1 MKKQLFH
8 RSVASREA
16 LVPWGF
22 LAPSLL
28 LFGAITVLPLVY
40 SVILSLF
47 SGSFLNQHW
56 TGLHNYA
63 ALANDKVFY
72 GALRFGAIFTI
83 ATAVGAYS
91 IGLLFALAAR
101 RMPPTA
107 LVVLRVCLILP
118 WVIPPS
124 VSANVWR
131 WMIIDERSLTNQV
144 ITAFGFHPIP
154 FFTHPNWAGLI
165 LILYRIW
172 RSFPF
177 LFLLLYAA
185 LAQVPRE
192 QYEAASLDRA
202 GPWASFRHVTVPH
215 LLKISILGGLL
226 TVVWSFN
233 DFESIFL
240 LTGGGPSGSTYN
252 VVIMIYYQAFY
263 GNNIGLASA
272 AGVVGLLLLSA
283 LVIVMLR
290 LMRKADA

>member
-1 MKKQLFH
+1 MKRQLFH
-8 RSVASREA
+8 RAVASRRV

-28 LFGAITVLPLVY
+28 IFVMITVVPLIY
-40 SVILSLF
+40 SVALSLF
-47 SGSFLNQHW
+47 SGSFLKQHW

-63 ALANDKVFY
+63 SLINDKVFI

-83 ATAVGAYS
+83 ATAVGAYGV
-91 IGLLFALAAR
+91 GLFFALAAR
-101 RMPPTA
+101 KMPPAA

-118 WVIPPS
+118 WVIPPT

-131 WMIIDERSLTNQV
+131 WMIIDERSLANQMV
-144 ITAFGFHPIP
+144 TGLGFHPIP
-154 FFTHPNWAGLI
+154 FFTRPVWTGVI
-165 LILYRIW
+165 LVVYRIW

-185 LAQVPRE
+185 LTNIPRE

-202 GPWASFRHVTVPH
+202 GPWASFKHVTIPH

-252 VVIMIYYQAFY
+252 VVIMVYYEAFY
-263 GNNIGLASA
+263 GNNIGLAAA
-272 AGVVGLLLLSA
+272 AGVVSLLLLSA
-283 LVIVMLR
+283 LAIVMLR
-290 LMRKADA
+290 LLRKADA